1 MTITIDSQIELR
13 QLRHSDATD
22 IFNTIDTQ
30 RVYLGE
36 WLPFVA
42 FTKELTDTQKFVE
55 SVMEAPEER
64 FEYVFTIRKAGEF
77 AGLIGFKDTDRLNRK
92 SELGYWLAEGF
103 QKQGIVTRSVQRLC
117 QFAFEELDLNRIQ
130 IKCATGNTASN
141 DIPQRLG
148 FRYEGIER
156 DGELLTGHI
165 NTDQSIRQLL
175 KVPFRETKFG
185 SANLGVE

>member
-141 DIPQRLG
+141 NIPQRLG
-148 FRYEGIER
+148 FRFEGIER

-165 NTDQSIRQLL
+165 YTDLAVYSRL
-175 KVPFRETKFG
+175 KSDSPNELK
-185 SANLGVE
+185 

>member
-1 MTITIDSQIELR
+1 MTIPVDSQIELR
-13 QLRHSDATD
+13 QLRHSDAAD

-30 RVYLGE
+30 RAYLGQ

-42 FTKELTDTQKFVE
+42 FTKELADTQKFVE
-55 SVMEAPEER
+55 SVVEAPEER

-92 SELGYWLAEGF
+92 SELGYWLVEGF

-141 DIPQRLG
+141 NIPQRLG
-148 FRYEGIER
+148 FRFEGIER

-165 NTDQSIRQLL
+165 YTDLAIYSRL
-175 KVPFRETKFG
+175 K
-185 SANLGVE
+185 ND

>member
-1 MTITIDSQIELR
+1 MTIPVDSQVKLR
-13 QLRHSDATD
+13 QLRHSDAAD

-30 RVYLGE
+30 RAYLGE

-55 SVMEAPEER
+55 SVVDAPEER

-117 QFAFEELDLNRIQ
+117 QFAFEELNLNRIQ
-130 IKCATGNTASN
+130 IKCAIGNTASN
-141 DIPQRLG
+141 NIPQRLG
-148 FRYEGIER
+148 FRLEGIER
-156 DGELLTGHI
+156 EGELLTGQVF
-165 NTDQSIRQLL
+165 TDLAIYSRL
-175 KVPFRETKFG
+175 KNDSPNELK
-185 SANLGVE
+185 